1 MKKFLSTIIIMAL
14 ALALALP
21 LSSCVAQES
30 EGVSETTL
38 MSYKKDQPMR
48 RSDSDIESII
58 SVEFGYTASRIDLQE
73 NAPQY
78 LDGLYYSSQD
88 VYFAYI
94 NLYTDT
100 GLLESEVIAKIY
112 PDRPF
117 EYAYLTILGSTTD
130 RLYKALRQA
139 ANYVLS
145 RTLDED
151 KVNQLVVNK
160 YTERFGE
167 CNSFRGYNTYE
178 QGVKNLY
185 YNDEFNTYIAYI
197 DTFDMRSHN
206 TGIKA
211 LVVIRDNTILEVD
224 VLAYCFADDI
234 DNFPGDYEVKAFFEQ
249 YTEEYDP
256 NGPQAAVAA
265 SGKNKGIE
273 AHAAPIKGCEV
284 ICNDFTDAINDVDLL
299 KLKMSN
305 NWLDRVKYFFLGN
318 NNPLYFVIIAVVIF
332 DVVVIASCYLLI
344 LPLMLI
350 ALILL
355 IVIIIIS
362 VSKRKLKKKLRAL
375 KQKAEAAVDDT
386 KKEPTEKTEEA
397 NE

>member
-21 LSSCVAQES
+21 LSSCAAQES
-30 EGVSETTL
+30 EGVSETTI
-38 MSYKKDQPMR
+38 MSYKKEQPMR

-151 KVNQLVVNK
+151 KVNQLIVNK
-160 YTERFGE
+160 YIERFGE
-167 CNSFRGYNTYE
+167 CNSFRGYHTFE
-178 QGVKNLY
+178 QGVKDLY
-185 YNDEFNTYIAYI
+185 YSDEFNTYIAYI

-211 LVVIRDNTILEVD
+211 LVVIRDNIILEVD

-234 DNFPGDYEVKAFFEQ
+234 DNFPADYEVKAFFEQ
-249 YTEEYDP
+249 YTED
-256 NGPQAAVAA
+256 GGDTTAVAA

-273 AHAAPIKGCEV
+273 VHAAPIKGCEV
-284 ICNDFTDAINDVDLL
+284 ICNDFTDAINDVNLL

-305 NWLDRVKYFFLGN
+305 NLLDKIKYFFLGN
-318 NNPLYFVIIAVVIF
+318 DNPLYFVIIAVVIF

-375 KQKAEAAVDDT
+375 KQKAEAPVDDT

-397 NE
+397 KE